1 MRMARWCAVLV
12 AIGLG
17 LSAAPRSA
25 VPQTAWLE
33 GRVVDA
39 ISGLPVRGVVVRA
52 NAWQP
57 QAPSGSTAA
66 AYLTGLDGRFV
77 FRDLPAGGVG
87 LFATK
92 TGYLSSDDE
101 RVGLAPGG
109 RRDDV
114 KIVLTPEGTISGQI
128 TDQYG
133 DPIPGITVRATPQA
147 EVSRFGRG
155 ESALTD
161 DTGRYLVGGLPA
173 GLFIVSVQPVND
185 GTPFG
190 RDPVYFP
197 SASKPDDA
205 TVIDV
210 APGIERGGVN
220 LTVTLRAAT
229 LVVQTRAVKPGVSLG
244 TASSLSLEQAR
255 GSSDSMLG
263 SVAGVVKDTSGRGLP
278 LAMVIMRRATG
289 AASVQ
294 GVSTDESGR
303 FQFDNV
309 PPGPLRLAATK
320 RGFQMVASPA
330 DTVPSETIP
339 WVEVELSSSQRRNDV
354 ALVLSRTTVVSGT
367 LLDHLGDPL
376 SGSLSLRPSAAPNAL
391 RHSARTNSRG
401 EFRISDVSPGE
412 YILVVDQNPYGSPL
426 RVADGSAQEREVAF
440 LPVFYPG
447 VPDASMAAP
456 LAVRA
461 GVDVAGLVVVVQP
474 APVSSIHV
482 TIDPGARAAQ
492 NVLLTRTPLDG
503 PPATSRATMSRDG
516 LRGALDSVPA
526 GRSLIVATATEV
538 RADPLERGSDHRLWA
553 TAEIATDGT
562 TPATLTMMLEPGAR
576 VSGRIVVE
584 GRGLSSAAVQ
594 PRLEP
599 ASDVVGGAYVWP
611 RELTGDAGRFEFTI
625 TNVQPGA
632 YLLGVGARAES
643 EVPWT
648 VKSIVADGREIQQR
662 VIDLAPGTELGNVI
676 VTLSDQLTELSGTV
690 VDERGRVPSGAGV
703 IAFTPNPQLWRA
715 GSSLIRS
722 AVVDPT
728 GRYVIPGL
736 LPGEYRLA
744 AVADR
749 AAVSTADYPM
759 LLARLLPSAVT
770 ITLRHAEQKVQ
781 DLRLRAPVV
790 R

>member
-25 VPQTAWLE
+25 VPQSAWLE

-52 NAWQP
+52 NAA
-57 QAPSGSTAA
+57 QAQFPGGSSVA
-66 AYLTGLDGRFV
+66 AYLTSLDGRFV
-77 FRDLPAGGVG
+77 FRDLPPGGVG

-114 KIVLTPEGTISGQI
+114 KIVLTPEGTISGRI

-133 DPIPGITVRATPQA
+133 DPVPGITVRATPQG
-147 EVSRFGRG
+147 ELSRFGSG

-161 DTGRYLVGGLPA
+161 DTGAYLVGGLLA
-173 GLFIVSVQPVND
+173 GLYIVSVQPVND
-185 GTPFG
+185 GTQFG
-190 RDPVYFP
+190 RDAVYFP
-197 SASKPDDA
+197 SAATREDA

-210 APGIERGGVN
+210 AAATERSGVN
-220 LTVTLRAAT
+220 MTVTLRAAT
-229 LVVQTRAVKPGVSLG
+229 LVVQTRALKPGVNYTTTS
-244 TASSLSLEQAR
+244 ALSPEQAR
-255 GSSDSMLG
+255 GSSDPALG
-263 SVAGVVKDTSGRGLP
+263 SVAGVVKDASGRGLP
-278 LAMVIMRRATG
+278 LAMVIMRRATESG
-289 AASVQ
+289 VVQ

-330 DTVPSETIP
+330 DTGPSETIP
-339 WVEVELSSSQRRNDV
+339 WVEVELASSQRRNDV
-354 ALVLSRTTVVSGT
+354 GIILTRATVVSGT
-367 LLDHLGDPL
+367 LLDQFGDPV
-376 SGSLSLRPSAAPNAL
+376 SGSLSLRPSATPNAV
-391 RHSARTNSRG
+391 RRSVRTNSRG
-401 EFRISDVSPGE
+401 EFRISDVTAGE
-412 YILVVDQNPYGSPL
+412 YVLVVDQNPYGSPL
-426 RVADGSAQEREVAF
+426 RVADGSSQREVAF

-461 GVDVAGLVVVVQP
+461 GVDVAGLAVVVQP
-474 APVSSIHV
+474 APVSSIQV
-482 TIDPGARAAQ
+482 TVDAGARAVQ
-492 NVLLTRTPLDG
+492 NVQITRTAVDG
-503 PPATSRATMSRDG
+503 PSTSSRATMSRDG
-516 LRGALDSVPA
+516 VRGALDSVPA

-538 RADPLERGSDHRLWA
+538 RADPLERGSDYRLWA
-553 TAEIATDGT
+553 TAEIATDGS
-562 TPATLTMMLEPGAR
+562 TPATLTMLLEPGAR

-584 GRGLSSAAVQ
+584 GRGLSSPAVQ

-599 ASDVVGGAYVWP
+599 ASDTVGGAYVWP

-625 TNVQPGA
+625 ANVQPGA
-632 YLLGVGARAES
+632 YLLGVGARAPS

-648 VKSIVADGREIQQR
+648 VKSIVVEGREIQQR
-662 VIDLAPGTELGNVI
+662 VIELAPGTELGNVI
-676 VTLSDQLTELSGTV
+676 ITLSDQLTELSGSL
-690 VDERGRVPSGAGV
+690 VDDRGRVPPGAGV
-703 IAFTPNPQLWRA
+703 IAFTPNSQLWRA
-715 GSSLIRS
+715 GSSLIQS
-722 AVVDPT
+722 AEVDAT
-728 GRYVIPGL
+728 GRYVMRGL
-736 LPGEYRLA
+736 VPGEYRVV

-759 LLARLLPSAVT
+759 LFARLLPVAVT
-770 ITLRHAEQKVQ
+770 VSLRHGEQKVQ
-781 DLRLRAPVV
+781 DLRVRTPVV